1 MANAIHSKINIITMK
16 KLTPTDGAALLI
28 WLLPVAYLVWIYSSL
43 PAIVPMH
50 YDRNGVP
57 NGFGSRGGFVVMQ
70 LFLQAVSAGVY
81 LLMRFL
87 PSIDP
92 KKQAKYSEATLGK
105 LALGI
110 TLFMAAISIGIIYAT
125 VHKGFRIDKLLF
137 PLMGLLVAFL
147 GNMMNN
153 IKPNYFVG
161 IRTPWT
167 LEDPDTWKATHRL
180 AAKIWFIGGLL
191 ITLITLI
198 APGNSV
204 STLFPATVAV
214 IVLIP
219 VAYSYIYY
227 KNHRPA

>member
-1 MANAIHSKINIITMK
+1 MK
-16 KLTPTDGAALLI
+16 KFTPTDGAALLI
-28 WLLPVAYLVWIYSSL
+28 WLLPMAYLVWIYGSL

-50 YDRNGVP
+50 YNSNGVP
-57 NGFGSRGGFVVMQ
+57 NGFGSRAGFAVMQ
-70 LFLQAVSAGVY
+70 LVMQAISAGVY

-110 TLFMAAISIGIIYAT
+110 TLFMAAIGIGIIYAT

-137 PLMGLLVAFL
+137 PLMGLLFAFL

-191 ITLITLI
+191 ITLVSLVV
-198 APGNSV
+198 PGNSV
-204 STLFPATVAV
+204 SMYFAATVLV

-219 VAYSYIYY
+219 AAYSYIYY
-227 KNHRPA
+227 KKHRTA